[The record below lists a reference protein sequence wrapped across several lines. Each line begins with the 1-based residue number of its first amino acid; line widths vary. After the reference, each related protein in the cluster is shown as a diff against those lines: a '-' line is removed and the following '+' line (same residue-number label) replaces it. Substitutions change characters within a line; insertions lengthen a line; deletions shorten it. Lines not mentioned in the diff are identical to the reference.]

1 MSILNKYIKL
11 IMVCLCFT
19 ILVSGLLCGCN
30 KPEATENKSIPK
42 AEGIIVDTVAEEP
55 ASSDEKEL
63 EVIARNIAEEKPATA
78 NNVQLPEKKNEES
91 VQVKEQYCTLSIRC
105 DTLLSRKENLAP
117 EKLICIPEN
126 GVILA
131 AKEVSYEDGNSV
143 FDVLKAVTKK
153 EQIHLEF
160 VMTPAYNSAYIEGI
174 NNIYEFDGGELSGW
188 TYRVNGKVPGV
199 GCSEYKVKNGDV
211 IEFLYTCDMGRD
223 LT

>member
-1 MSILNKYIKL
+1 MSILNKYIKPV
-11 IMVCLCFT
+11 IVCLCFV
-19 ILVSGLLCGCN
+19 IVVSGVLCGCN
-30 KPEATENKSIPK
+30 NPEETENKSILK
-42 AEGIIVDTVAEEP
+42 AEEIKVDTVVEKP
-55 ASSDEKEL
+55 VSSDEKEL

-78 NNVQLPEKKNEES
+78 NNVQLPEEKKEES
-91 VQVKEQYCTLSIRC
+91 VQNKERSCTLSIRC
-105 DTLLSRKENLAP
+105 DTLLSCKDKLAP
-117 EKLICIPEN
+117 EKLVCIPEN

-131 AKEVSYEDGNSV
+131 TKEVSYEDGNSV
-143 FDVLKAVTKK
+143 FEVLKAVTKK

-188 TYRVNGKVPGV
+188 TYRVNGKSPGV